1 MNAVK
6 FVPYLNPGFYNQEN
20 NYVTCKQSSIAH
32 DKLVPVGK
40 SIVTRLS

>member
-20 NYVTCKQSSIAH
+20 MLHVSKVQLHMTN
-32 DKLVPVGK
+32 
-40 SIVTRLS
+40 